1 MDSPFY
7 RFRPAQENGTIRGM
21 EKAAT
26 DIYTFENLRNGGF
39 TYVDKTAILKKL
51 ADLSRGKQFFI
62 ARPRRFGKSLAVSTL
77 KCLFEGKRELFKGL
91 AIEPAWDWSKKWP
104 VIHLDM
110 GTMQYD
116 TVDELSAAIASYL
129 RGEAA
134 RLGVSI
140 ENRSTIPE
148 MFRELIIKTAATAD
162 DGQCVVLVDE
172 YDKPLLGHLMKP
184 EVTAFKNFLKP
195 FYGVMKYEERYQR
208 FTFITGVS
216 KFSKVSI
223 FSDLNN
229 LKDYTLEAVAGTL
242 FGYTHEEVRR
252 NFPGCLAALGEK
264 LGKTPDGAFAEIVK
278 CYDGYKFHQNA
289 EPVVNPVSL
298 GMTFDTLELGNWW
311 SLTAV
316 PTFLM
321 DFFKA
326 RPMDVSDLS
335 VTDVDLAAYEPEK
348 IKPVTLLFQTG
359 YLTIKGFEQIGI
371 NRRYL
376 LGFPNMEVENSF
388 LTDLSSVY
396 VGTDNSGAAN
406 IAAAAN
412 KALLARDPE
421 GFVEAFRQFFA
432 AIPYDLTD
440 RQNEQSWQAI
450 MYVVLRVVGINVG
463 GEVRTH
469 KGRIDLTIETAT
481 DAYIIEVKRDSTAKK
496 AIEQIQD
503 KSYTD
508 RFRPSSKPITLIG
521 IAFSTKRR
529 NISSVKIVRGA

>member
-1 MDSPFY
+1 
-7 RFRPAQENGTIRGM
+7 M

-26 DIYTFENLRNGGF
+26 DIYTFENLRKGGF
-39 TYVDKTAILKKL
+39 TYVDKTATLMEL
-51 ADLSRGKQFFI
+51 ANLSRGKQFFI

-77 KCLFEGKRELFKGL
+77 KCLFEGKRELFEGL
-91 AIEPAWDWSKKWP
+91 AIEPQWDWSKKWP
-104 VIHLDM
+104 VLHLDM
-110 GTMQYD
+110 GSAQTA
-116 TVDELSAAIASYL
+116 TVPELKRRWREFLSNECARNKIAFRDDE
-129 RGEAA
+129 
-134 RLGVSI
+134 
-140 ENRSTIPE
+140 NP
-148 MFRELIIKTAATAD
+148 ATAFERTIND
-162 DGQCVVLVDE
+162 LAAESEDGQVVVLIDE
-172 YDKPLLGHLMKP
+172 YDKPLLGHLMTP
-184 EVTAFKNFLKP
+184 QVTEFKNALKA
-195 FYGVMKYEERYQR
+195 FYSVLKTLEGKQR
-208 FTFITGVS
+208 FLFITGVS

-229 LKDYTLEAVAGTL
+229 LKDYTLEAIAGTL

-252 NFPGCLAALGEK
+252 YFPGCLAALGEK
-264 LGKTPDGAFAEIVK
+264 LGTTPYGAFAEIVK
-278 CYDGYKFHQNA
+278 YYDGYKFHQNA

-321 DFFKA
+321 DFFRT

-388 LTDLSSVY
+388 LTDLSAVY
-396 VGTDNSGAAN
+396 VGTDNSGSAN

-432 AIPYDLTD
+432 TIPYDLTD

-481 DAYIIEVKRDSTAKK
+481 DAYIIKVKRDSTAKK
-496 AIEQIQD
+496 AIDQIQD
-503 KSYTD
+503 RSYTD
-508 RFRPSSKPITLIG
+508 RFRPSGKPITLIG

-529 NISSVKIVRGA
+529 NISGVKIVRGA

>member
-1 MDSPFY
+1 
-7 RFRPAQENGTIRGM
+7 M

-26 DIYTFENLRNGGF
+26 DTYTLEKLRSGGF
-39 TYVDKTAILKKL
+39 TYVDKTAILKEL
-51 ADLSRGKQFFI
+51 ADLSRGSQFFI

-91 AIEPAWDWSKKWP
+91 AIEPEWDWSKKWP

-110 GTMQYD
+110 GSAQTT
-116 TVDELSAAIASYL
+116 TVPELKRFWRDMIKDEAKRNGVEFRDDENPAIAFK
-129 RGEAA
+129 
-134 RLGVSI
+134 
-140 ENRSTIPE
+140 N
-148 MFRELIIKTAATAD
+148 LINDLYDLALEEQRKVAEEHGSNAD
-162 DGQCVVLVDE
+162 ASKGGGQVVILIDE
-172 YDKPLLGHLMKP
+172 YDKPLLGHLMTP
-184 EVTAFKNFLKP
+184 QVTEFKDALKAFYSVLKTLE
-195 FYGVMKYEERYQR
+195 GKQR
-208 FTFITGVS
+208 FLFITGVS

-229 LKDYTLEAVAGTL
+229 LKDYTLNAAVATL
-242 FGYTHEEVRR
+242 FGYTHNEVRK
-252 NFPGCLAALGEK
+252 NFPLSLAALGEQ
-264 LGKTPDGAFAEIVK
+264 LGKDADGAFADIVK
-278 CYDGYKFHQNA
+278 WYDGYRFHQNA
-289 EPVVNPVSL
+289 ETVVNPVSL
-298 GMTFDTLELGNWW
+298 GMTFDSMELANWW
-311 SLTAV
+311 SLTAM
-316 PTFLM
+316 PTFLL
-321 DFFKA
+321 DFFKV

-335 VTDVDLAAYEPEK
+335 VSDADLAAYEPEK

-359 YLTIKGFEQIGI
+359 YLTIKGFEQVGAS
-371 NRRYL
+371 RRYI
-376 LGFPNMEVENSF
+376 LGFPNLEVENSF

-396 VGTDNSGAAN
+396 VGTDNSGSVN
-406 IAAAAN
+406 IAAAAS

-450 MYVVLRVVGINVG
+450 MYVVLRIIGINVG

-508 RFRPSSKPITLIG
+508 RFRPSGKPITLIG
-521 IAFSTKRR
+521 IAFSTKKRT
-529 NISSVKIVRGA
+529 ISGVKIVRNA